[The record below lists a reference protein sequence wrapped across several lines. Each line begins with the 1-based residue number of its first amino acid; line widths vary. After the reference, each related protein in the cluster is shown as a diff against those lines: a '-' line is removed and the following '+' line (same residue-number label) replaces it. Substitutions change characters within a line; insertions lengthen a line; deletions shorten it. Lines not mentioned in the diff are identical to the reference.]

1 MRMARSS
8 TPLTPSSNSGPA
20 LRYNH
25 PMAWSASFSQDE
37 RRVTVK
43 RPSGSHIYFKA
54 EMGSSEASPVGSS
67 RKLSYR
73 VRLLNQDLTPNT
85 QGTPAYM
92 DMVLPSGMSLRFSAA
107 TGEVVS
113 VTSSSGNTM
122 SAEEYARKVQVAY
135 NPNGSLSSVYSRA
148 QGLMRSIPGNNSLA
162 LEWYA
167 SGNVSASHDGEFVV
181 TGEPYK
187 TAVYRTSMEDGVK
200 VTYITNQRAGQEPRV
215 IERREEGNKISII
228 KGEGDERIV
237 RTIERNALPGSKW
250 ERIETVRGINDSQPS
265 RSTRTVK
272 KYTDGGWLTISSTEG
287 YNTSSE
293 QTTLYTYN
301 DQFRV
306 SLEIKPNGGYTRYEY
321 DEQGRVVLQAT
332 PWAGGGE
339 KGTRTTYADLRF
351 NDFRPAMEKEVII
364 APDGTETVLN
374 QRSYTYE
381 DSPEVNRTTVTET
394 ALGSDQVHTS
404 ISETYGEAAQYPYA
418 RGRQKMSQGIDGVQT
433 VYTYEATTDHGGVHK
448 VTETVQ
454 ANGSIVPAQSTRTV
468 QYIAENGTTTRKEQY
483 VHTGEDW
490 SLISTEDY
498 EYDAELKRIKTTKG
512 NGRFSTTEWMC
523 CGPLTETDEDGVVT
537 TYGYNSAKQLV
548 EVIRSAT
555 ETTPETIISHTCD
568 AVGRILST
576 RRDVG
581 PMTTTESM
589 KYDDQGRMVS
599 STDILGR
606 VTCTEYSK
614 DGLTTTVTAP
624 SGATLVTQTYYDG
637 TTIMEGGTGQ
647 REMETRLELTEEGI
661 LTTTLSKGVI
671 LSRTLENGFGQTI
684 RQEQPHTKGGFIVTR
699 NLYNDKGQ
707 SVRSQTENMAPTVTV
722 YHELGEA
729 VKQTVLLDES
739 HPDDPSRNRIS
750 ETFSCYRVRED
761 GVYQV
766 QTSTTYNTD
775 GLPLTQ
781 ITESMVSQFNP
792 LLESKTLST
801 DVYGQQS
808 VQWTEYTAPTKRTRF
823 SRIPT
828 SEITAQSLV
837 VDGFTLSQTDHM
849 GIHSSQ
855 ERSYTSTGMMLK
867 QSDERNN
874 TTITETDIARRPVKT
889 TDPAGNVTTTSY
901 RSCCDSIA
909 CITDAL
915 GGTVCYSY
923 DIRGRK
929 TAEYGTAVHPVC
941 FSYNGADQRISL
953 TTFRVGERD
962 ITTDP
967 SGRTDGDTTTWL
979 YDEATGLELKKT
991 YADDSFVSK
1000 TYDDLN
1006 RLKTLTKA
1014 RGIVTTYAY
1023 TPLTGKLIS
1032 VTHNDG
1038 TPGWQFSYNHLGQ
1051 MTSVQDASG
1060 LRELTYD
1067 AFGRMIQDTSFSMVE
1082 SLLQE
1087 DFDLFGRPA
1096 GYRLMIGTRT
1106 VQHSHLDYDSKG
1118 IIMEMNL
1125 EGLASPFTWEYDETS
1140 GFLNRFTYPNGM
1152 VRSNTYHPKLNLLAS
1167 IGYEKTQNGQTVAA
1181 HQYEYDHL
1189 MRPVQRK
1196 DSWEAATPVTTR
1208 DFTYNS
1214 RSELVEDRIGQD
1226 GSFSYQYDNIGNR
1239 KSARELEEEVSYE
1252 ANQLNQ
1258 YTDVTGETELFTP
1271 SFDPDG
1277 NQTRIRT
1284 SVGIWEVS
1292 YDANNRPVSFTSEDG
1307 RITVTC
1313 GYDYQGR
1320 RFEKKVIINGSTS
1333 SHSWFLCRDYLQ
1345 VAELDLMRPEPGLVQ
1360 SYLWDPTDPRA
1371 TRILM
1376 MTCWKENG
1384 MADGEHLFFTHDALK
1399 NVTSIFDGEQTRRA
1413 RYEYAPFGCLLT
1425 AEGDMSLQN
1434 RFRFS
1439 CEFMDDELGLV
1450 YYNYRHLNPLDGKW
1464 INRDPIQEQGGWNL
1478 YGVGGNALYISFD
1491 YLGLWLSR
1499 RHRRLTRRPLST
1511 YQFYLIISG
1520 TEISFTIKEEL
1531 LEIIVEANVDT
1542 DSGEMG
1548 ENQAYHY
1555 CTGLND
1561 KKEQNIETIYK
1572 HSKLN
1577 YIETLSKE
1585 SEKFYEKISKEK
1597 ISSGDC
1603 KEALKNLGHLNHMWQ
1618 DYYAHGVEADDT
1630 KKSIIGKIKG
1640 SPDAPQ
1646 MIPVSFGS
1654 MGFKGGHGGFWR
1666 LINPF
1671 SRVEPGDRADDSD
1684 VRKGQAKSYTKLHSD
1699 TFLKSWFTKCKC
1711 HFYRKEINQH
1721 GGNCQ

>member
-135 NPNGSLSSVYSRA
+135 NPDGSLSSVYSRA
-148 QGLMRSIPGNNSLA
+148 QGLMRSIPGNNSLT

-167 SGNVSASHDGEFVV
+167 PGNVSASHDGEFVV

-187 TAVYRTSMEDGVK
+187 TALYETSMENGVK
-200 VTYITNQRAGQEPRV
+200 VTYITNQRVGQEPHF
-215 IERREEGNKISII
+215 IERREEGNKVSII

-250 ERIETVRGINDSQPS
+250 ERIETIRGINDSQPS

-321 DEQGRVVLQAT
+321 DGQGRVVLQAT

-339 KGTRTTYADLRF
+339 KGMRTTYADLRF
-351 NDFRPAMEKEVII
+351 NDFRPATEKEIII
-364 APDGTETVLN
+364 AQDGTETVLKTKT
-374 QRSYTYE
+374 YTYE
-381 DSPEVNRTTVTET
+381 DTSQVNRTTITET

-404 ISETYGEAAQYPYA
+404 VSETYGDAAQYPYA
-418 RGRQKMSQGIDGVQT
+418 RGRQKMSQDIEGIQT
-433 VYTYEATTDHGGVHK
+433 LYTYETTAEYRAIHK

-454 ANGSIVPAQSTRTV
+454 ANGSIVPGQSTKTV
-468 QYIAENGTTTRKEQY
+468 QYIAENGTISRSEQY
-483 VHTGEDW
+483 VHTGEGW
-490 SLISTEDY
+490 SLITSEDY
-498 EYDAELKRIKTTKG
+498 EYDDEQRRVKTTKG

-548 EVIRSAT
+548 ETIRSAT

-589 KYDDQGRMVS
+589 KYDDLGRMVS

-606 VTCTEYSK
+606 VTRTEYSK

-766 QTSTTYNTD
+766 QTSTTYNAD

-855 ERSYTSTGMMLK
+855 ERSYTTTGTILK
-867 QSDERNN
+867 KTDGRGN
-874 TTITETDIARRPVKT
+874 TTITETDLAQRPVKV
-889 TDPAGNVTTTSY
+889 TDAAGNVTRTSY
-901 RSCCDSIA
+901 HPCCDAPA

-915 GGTVCYSY
+915 GGVTCYSY

-929 TAEYGTAVHPVC
+929 TAEYGDAIRPSC
-941 FSYNGADQRISL
+941 FAYDDSDHLIAL
-953 TTFRVGERD
+953 TTFRANEEN

-967 SGRTDGDTTTWL
+967 SNRTDGDTTTWM
-979 YDEATGLELKKT
+979 YDVATGMELKKT
-991 YADDSFVSK
+991 YADGSCVLK
-1000 TYDDLN
+1000 TYDRFN
-1006 RLKTLTKA
+1006 RPETLAKA
-1014 RGIVTTYAY
+1014 RGIVTTYTYA
-1023 TPLTGKLIS
+1023 PLTGELLS
-1032 VTHNDG
+1032 VSHSDH
-1038 TPGWQFSYNHLGQ
+1038 TPGWNFTYNHLGQ
-1051 MTSVQDASG
+1051 MTSITDASG
-1060 LRELTYD
+1060 FREASYDAYGRLQQDVSFGSVESCIQEDFD
-1067 AFGRMIQDTSFSMVE
+1067 AFGR
-1082 SLLQE
+1082 
-1087 DFDLFGRPA
+1087 PC
-1096 GYRLMIGTRT
+1096 GYRLMIGTST
-1106 VQHSHLDYDSKG
+1106 VQHSHLDYDRKG
-1118 IIMEMNL
+1118 VIIRMNL
-1125 EGLASPFTWEYDETS
+1125 EDLDIPFTWEYEETS
-1140 GFLNRFTYPNGM
+1140 GFVKQLSYPNGM
-1152 VRSNTYHPKLNLLAS
+1152 VRKNTYHPTLNLLAS
-1167 IGYEKTQNGQTVAA
+1167 IGYEDSRNGDALA
-1181 HQYEYDHL
+1181 DYAYRYDEL
-1189 MRPVQRK
+1189 MRPVQRQ
-1196 DSWEAATPVTTR
+1196 DSRDGGTPATTR
-1208 DFTYNS
+1208 DFFYNS

-1226 GSFSYQYDNIGNR
+1226 GSFTYQYDNIGNR
-1239 KSARELEEEVSYE
+1239 KTARELAEELSYE
-1252 ANQLNQ
+1252 ANRLNQ
-1258 YTDVTGETELFTP
+1258 YTEVGRNGDPFTP
-1271 SFDPDG
+1271 TYDADG
-1277 NQTRIRT
+1277 NQTRVQT
-1284 SVGIWEVS
+1284 SKGIWDVT
-1292 YDANNRPVSFTSEDG
+1292 YDANDRPITLASKDG
-1307 RITVTC
+1307 RTIIAC
-1313 GYDYQGR
+1313 GYDAQGR
-1320 RFEKKVIINGSTS
+1320 RFEKKVTVDGTPR
-1333 SHSWFLCRDYLQ
+1333 SHTCYLYRGYLQ
-1345 VAELDLMRPEPGLVQ
+1345 VAELDMMHPEPVLVK
-1360 SYLWDPTDPRA
+1360 SHLWDPTEPRA
-1371 TRILM
+1371 TRLLM
-1376 MTCWKENG
+1376 TTCWKNNG
-1384 MADGEHLFFTHDALK
+1384 MEMDEHFYCMHDLLK
-1399 NVTSIFDGEQTRRA
+1399 NVTSIFGSQQERRA
-1413 RYEYAPFGCLLT
+1413 LYDYASFGTPLT
-1425 AEGDMSLQN
+1425 IQGDMAEAN
-1434 RFRFS
+1434 KIRFS
-1439 CEFMDDELGLV
+1439 SEYMDEESGLI
-1450 YYNYRHLNPLDGKW
+1450 YYNYRHLNPWDGRW
-1464 INRDPIQEQGGWNL
+1464 INRDPGEENNGIHL
-1478 YGVGGNALYISFD
+1478 YRFVDNATPVRFD
-1491 YLGLWLSR
+1491 YLGLFDWNPFGPTTRTFTITETENKIQQSFSLICTEDTTQTLETVKASLGADSLGFTYTEAQTLFGEIDYTSSLSLTKTGPNTVLASLTKATWKCTEDTSIFVS
-1499 RHRRLTRRPLST
+1499 RLTNPGNPQPPLWGTGVNLTVEDAKILFEAKYSNEAMAIGTSINVLCSGGWKCMAGIEAKKTPKDTT
-1511 YQFYLIISG
+1511 YKATLG
-1520 TEISFTIKEEL
+1520 
-1531 LEIIVEANVDT
+1531 VEYGNFHAGAT
-1542 DSGEMG
+1542 
-1548 ENQAYHY
+1548 
-1555 CTGLND
+1555 
-1561 KKEQNIETIYK
+1561 
-1572 HSKLN
+1572 
-1577 YIETLSKE
+1577 
-1585 SEKFYEKISKEK
+1585 F
-1597 ISSGDC
+1597 SGDTG
-1603 KEALKNLGHLNHMWQ
+1603 A
-1618 DYYAHGVEADDT
+1618 AGVV
-1630 KKSIIGKIKG
+1630 G
-1640 SPDAPQ
+1640 
-1646 MIPVSFGS
+1646 
-1654 MGFKGGHGGFWR
+1654 
-1666 LINPF
+1666 
-1671 SRVEPGDRADDSD
+1671 
-1684 VRKGQAKSYTKLHSD
+1684 
-1699 TFLKSWFTKCKC
+1699 
-1711 HFYRKEINQH
+1711 YRRTW
-1721 GGNCQ
+1721 